1 MFLLRHLTSA
11 CVFLASK
18 CLPDSFVLVALLSFV
33 VFVLVYCLTGQDA
46 SSVISSWGNGA
57 WTLLGFSMQMA
68 LILVL
73 GQALAS
79 SKLVQKLLKYLASLP
94 KGYYTALWLV
104 TFLSL
109 IANWINWGFGLVI
122 SAVFAKEIAKNVKGV
137 DYRLLIASAYSG
149 FVIWHGGLS
158 GSIPL
163 SVATQN
169 ESLSKI
175 SAGVIEKAI
184 PISQTIFSSYNLIII
199 GIILVGLPFLMAMI
213 HPKKEEIVEIDSKL
227 LKDEYKEIELIDH
240 QKDEYKEIELIDH
253 QQDKTI
259 AHFLENS
266 ALLSYLLVFLGFGY
280 LGIYFFKGGGISL
293 NIVNTIF
300 LFLGILLHKTP
311 LTYVKAINHS
321 ARSVAGILLQ
331 FPFYA
336 GIMGMMASHSVGGH
350 SLAQMLSLAFTHIAN
365 EKTFALMTFLS
376 AGIVN
381 IFIPSGGGQWAIQAP
396 IMLPAG
402 QSLGVDPG
410 VVSMAIAWGDA
421 WTNMIQPFWA
431 LPALAIAGLGAKDI
445 MGYCVLTLIFVG
457 LVVCGVFYFLV

>member
-79 SKLVQKLLKYLASLP
+79 AKLVQKLLKYLASLP

-122 SAVFAKEIAKNVKGV
+122 SAIFAKEIAKNVKGV

-227 LKDEYKEIELIDH
+227 LKDEYKEIELIS
-240 QKDEYKEIELIDH
+240 H

-266 ALLSYLLVFLGFGY
+266 ALLSYLLVFW
-280 LGIYFFKGGGISL
+280 
-293 NIVNTIF
+293 V
-300 LFLGILLHKTP
+300 LGIL
-311 LTYVKAINHS
+311 V
-321 ARSVAGILLQ
+321 
-331 FPFYA
+331 F
-336 GIMGMMASHSVGGH
+336 
-350 SLAQMLSLAFTHIAN
+350 
-365 EKTFALMTFLS
+365 
-376 AGIVN
+376 
-381 IFIPSGGGQWAIQAP
+381 IF
-396 IMLPAG
+396 
-402 QSLGVDPG
+402 
-410 VVSMAIAWGDA
+410 
-421 WTNMIQPFWA
+421 
-431 LPALAIAGLGAKDI
+431 
-445 MGYCVLTLIFVG
+445 
-457 LVVCGVFYFLV
+457 

>member
-46 SSVISSWGNGA
+46 SSVISSWGNGT

-79 SKLVQKLLKYLASLP
+79 AKLVQKLLKYLASLP

-122 SAVFAKEIAKNVKGV
+122 SAIFAKEIAKNVKGV

-213 HPKKEEIVEIDSKL
+213 HPKKEEIVEIDAKL
-227 LKDEYKEIELIDH
+227 L
-240 QKDEYKEIELIDH
+240 KDEYKEIELIDH

-311 LTYVKAINHS
+311 LAYVKAINYS

-365 EKTFALMTFLS
+365 EKTFAFMTFLS

>member
-18 CLPDSFVLVALLSFV
+18 CLPDSFVLVALLSFI
-33 VFVLVYCLTGQDA
+33 VFVLVYALTGQDA
-46 SSVISSWGNGA
+46 FSVISSWGNGA

-79 SKLVQKLLKYLASLP
+79 AKLVQKLLKYLASLP

-122 SAVFAKEIAKNVKGV
+122 SAIFAKEIAKNVKGV

-169 ESLSKI
+169 ENLSKI

-184 PISQTIFSSYNLIII
+184 PISQTIFSAYNLIII
-199 GIILVGLPFLMAMI
+199 GIILVGLPFLMAII
-213 HPKKEEIVEIDSKL
+213 HPKKEEIVEIDAKL
-227 LKDEYKEIELIDH
+227 LKDEYKETELIN
-240 QKDEYKEIELIDH
+240 H

-280 LGIYFFKGGGISL
+280 LGIYFFKGGGLGL

-311 LTYVKAINHS
+311 LAYVKAINYS